1 MLQHR
6 LYEQRSIL
14 YLHPT
19 AALRKEDFVQLAKTV
34 DSHIEKAGSL
44 AGLILDIKAFPG
56 WEDIGAMAAHFK
68 FVREHY
74 QKIRKIAVVTDA
86 KIGNL
91 AEKLASHFVAA
102 TIKHF
107 PAGEVPAAERW
118 ISAP

>member
-56 WEDIGAMAAHFK
+56 WEAIKSTRG
-68 FVREHY
+68 HY
-74 QKIRKIAVVTDA
+74 RSCGKD
-86 KIGNL
+86 
-91 AEKLASHFVAA
+91 
-102 TIKHF
+102 
-107 PAGEVPAAERW
+107 PAACCVSHLLSDHPLVRSGRDQTYE
-118 ISAP
+118 